1 MPCYAP
7 SPTPRRLLSRFA
19 LLVLLL
25 LLAACAP
32 RTSTAQNVG
41 GVLASTDLPLVNGS
55 ITLSRGVV
63 ATPPPSSGP
72 LASGLTKRLGAV
84 RIDRISFYQAV
95 AAQTDNDPTTAACGG
110 NLGPWIQIAVSR
122 DLLPS
127 FPCGSLVRL
136 QLDRP
141 VAGIEW
147 LDAIVYDTMNPRY
160 RNTVDILVGTRE
172 PALRYGITSGVLY
185 Y

>member
-1 MPCYAP
+1 MFCPIHRTAQ
-7 SPTPRRLLSRFA
+7 RRFLSRLA
-19 LLVLLL
+19 LLALLL

-32 RTSTAQNVG
+32 RTSAQNVG
-41 GVLASTDLPLVNGS
+41 GVRFSTELPLVNGS
-55 ITLSRGVV
+55 ITLSRGVLS
-63 ATPPPSSGP
+63 TPPPSAGP
-72 LASGLTKRLGAV
+72 LASGLNKRLGAV

-95 AAQTDNDPTTAACGG
+95 AAQTDNDPATAACGG

-136 QLDRP
+136 ELDRP

-172 PALRYGITSGVLY
+172 PALRYGITSGTLY